1 MNEKS
6 KAFELIEFVWN
17 NEKTDSYLRVNIAMY
32 EAVKLAIISQMKFNK
47 TSRDYQLLKKLLDEG
62 KEIVCFTDFPID
74 NRIFRDVCKARK
86 IGEGRYS
93 VTCRG
98 CEYASFWENHN
109 YKWTFEDEMRMAN
122 IEFIEPNI

>member
-1 MNEKS
+1 MFYS
-6 KAFELIEFVWN
+6 
-17 NEKTDSYLRVNIAMY
+17 
-32 EAVKLAIISQMKFNK
+32 
-47 TSRDYQLLKKLLDEG
+47 
-62 KEIVCFTDFPID
+62 
-74 NRIFRDVCKARK
+74 DVCKARK

>member
-47 TSRDYQLLKKLLDEG
+47 EDFQNIFSKFSGGYWFGVNANGKGYGENFYREVLLR
-62 KEIVCFTDFPID
+62 EIFQPA
-74 NRIFRDVCKARK
+74 KAMK
-86 IGEGRYS
+86 HS
-93 VTCRG
+93 TTL
-98 CEYASFWENHN
+98 S
-109 YKWTFEDEMRMAN
+109 
-122 IEFIEPNI
+122 PS

>member
-47 TSRDYQLLKKLLDEG
+47 EDFQNIFSKFSGGYWFGVNAPVVTISFLKSYWM
-62 KEIVCFTDFPID
+62 KEKRSYVLQT
-74 NRIFRDVCKARK
+74 FR
-86 IGEGRYS
+86 
-93 VTCRG
+93 
-98 CEYASFWENHN
+98 
-109 YKWTFEDEMRMAN
+109 
-122 IEFIEPNI
+122 